1 MYQVD
6 TSSSSINP
14 VNVTLASGN
23 IPGQQKQT
31 SVAIGNLETEVPNM
45 ATEESFEK
53 KKSKNKNKI

>member
-53 KKSKNKNKI
+53 KK